1 MKRCAA
7 LLALTLSLGVFAR
20 ADDIQFTTLPQV
32 VQTTVV
38 RETHIPDA
46 TLVTRVVRE
55 NGGIYAVTVR
65 QNDATRVVYVNE
77 AGAIVDSSTST
88 VTTTTTTEP
97 AEQEVLTYEQ
107 VKQNLPRYELIEKKG
122 NKEVYLDHQTGQK
135 VKVQPSLSSGMMK
148 GSPNFFGLCS
158 SFGLSS
164 LFSTSFG
171 KSSLISFRNMVA
183 LRPMNGR
190 IFSTSLLAI

>member
-1 MKRCAA
+1 MKRYAA
-7 LLALTLSLGVFAR
+7 LLGLTLSLVAFAR

-55 NGGIYAVTVR
+55 NTGIYAVTVH
-65 QNDATRVVYVNE
+65 QDKGTRVVYVNE
-77 AGAIVDSSTST
+77 AGAIVDSPTST

-97 AEQEVLTYEQ
+97 AEQEVITYDQ

-135 VKVQPSLSSGMMK
+135 VKVK
-148 GSPNFFGLCS
+148 
-158 SFGLSS
+158 
-164 LFSTSFG
+164 
-171 KSSLISFRNMVA
+171 RED
-183 LRPMNGR
+183 
-190 IFSTSLLAI
+190 

>member
-1 MKRCAA
+1 MKKCAA
-7 LLALTLSLGVFAR
+7 LLALTLPLGVFAR

-46 TLVTRVVRE
+46 TLVTRGVRE

-65 QNDATRVVYVNE
+65 QDDATRVVYVNE
-77 AGAIVDSSTST
+77 AGAIVNSPIST

-97 AEQEVLTYEQ
+97 AEQGVITYEQ
-107 VKQNLPRYELIEKKG
+107 VRQDLPRYELIEKKG

-135 VKVQPSLSSGMMK
+135 VKVK
-148 GSPNFFGLCS
+148 
-158 SFGLSS
+158 
-164 LFSTSFG
+164 
-171 KSSLISFRNMVA
+171 RED
-183 LRPMNGR
+183 
-190 IFSTSLLAI
+190 

>member
-7 LLALTLSLGVFAR
+7 LLALTLSLGVFTR
-20 ADDIQFTTLPQV
+20 ADDIQFTTLPRV

-46 TLVTRVVRE
+46 TLVARVVRE
-55 NGGIYAVTVR
+55 DGGIYAVTVR

-77 AGAIVDSSTST
+77 AGAIVDSPTST

-97 AEQEVLTYEQ
+97 AEQEVITYEQ

-122 NKEVYLDHQTGQK
+122 NKEVYLDHQTGRK
-135 VKVQPSLSSGMMK
+135 VKVK
-148 GSPNFFGLCS
+148 
-158 SFGLSS
+158 
-164 LFSTSFG
+164 
-171 KSSLISFRNMVA
+171 RED
-183 LRPMNGR
+183 
-190 IFSTSLLAI
+190 

>member
-1 MKRCAA
+1 MKRYAA
-7 LLALTLSLGVFAR
+7 LLALTLSLGAFVR

-65 QNDATRVVYVNE
+65 QNDVTRVVYVND
-77 AGAIVDSSTST
+77 AGAIVDSPTST
-88 VTTTTTTEP
+88 ITTTTTTEP
-97 AEQEVLTYEQ
+97 AEQHVITYDQ
-107 VKQNLPRYELIEKKG
+107 VKQDLPRYELIEKKG

-135 VKVQPSLSSGMMK
+135 VKVK
-148 GSPNFFGLCS
+148 
-158 SFGLSS
+158 
-164 LFSTSFG
+164 
-171 KSSLISFRNMVA
+171 RED
-183 LRPMNGR
+183 
-190 IFSTSLLAI
+190 

>member
-1 MKRCAA
+1 MKRCPA

-55 NGGIYAVTVR
+55 DGGIYAVTVR

-77 AGAIVDSSTST
+77 AGAIVDSPTST

-97 AEQEVLTYEQ
+97 AEQEVITYEQ

-122 NKEVYLDHQTGQK
+122 NKEVYLDHQTGRK
-135 VKVQPSLSSGMMK
+135 VKVK
-148 GSPNFFGLCS
+148 
-158 SFGLSS
+158 
-164 LFSTSFG
+164 
-171 KSSLISFRNMVA
+171 RED
-183 LRPMNGR
+183 
-190 IFSTSLLAI
+190 

>member
-1 MKRCAA
+1 MKRRAA

-55 NGGIYAVTVR
+55 DGGIYAVTVR

-77 AGAIVDSSTST
+77 AGAIVDSPNST
-88 VTTTTTTEP
+88 VTATTTTEP
-97 AEQEVLTYEQ
+97 AEQEVITYEQ

-135 VKVQPSLSSGMMK
+135 VKVK
-148 GSPNFFGLCS
+148 
-158 SFGLSS
+158 
-164 LFSTSFG
+164 
-171 KSSLISFRNMVA
+171 RED
-183 LRPMNGR
+183 
-190 IFSTSLLAI
+190 

>member
-1 MKRCAA
+1 MKRYAA
-7 LLALTLSLGVFAR
+7 LFALTLSSVAFAR

-46 TLVTRVVRE
+46 TLVTRVIRE
-55 NGGIYAVTVR
+55 NTGIYAVTVR
-65 QNDATRVVYVNE
+65 QDEGTRVVYVTE
-77 AGAIVDSSTST
+77 AGAIVDSPTST

-97 AEQEVLTYEQ
+97 AEQEVITYDQ

-135 VKVQPSLSSGMMK
+135 VKVE
-148 GSPNFFGLCS
+148 
-158 SFGLSS
+158 
-164 LFSTSFG
+164 
-171 KSSLISFRNMVA
+171 RED
-183 LRPMNGR
+183 
-190 IFSTSLLAI
+190 

>member
-1 MKRCAA
+1 MKRYAA
-7 LLALTLSLGVFAR
+7 LLALTLSLVAFAR

-55 NGGIYAVTVR
+55 NTGIYAVTVH
-65 QNDATRVVYVNE
+65 QDKGTRVVYVNE
-77 AGAIVDSSTST
+77 AGAIVDSPTST

-97 AEQEVLTYEQ
+97 AEQEVITYDQ

-135 VKVQPSLSSGMMK
+135 VKVK
-148 GSPNFFGLCS
+148 
-158 SFGLSS
+158 
-164 LFSTSFG
+164 
-171 KSSLISFRNMVA
+171 RED
-183 LRPMNGR
+183 
-190 IFSTSLLAI
+190 

>member
-77 AGAIVDSSTST
+77 AGAIVDSPTST

-135 VKVQPSLSSGMMK
+135 VKVQ
-148 GSPNFFGLCS
+148 
-158 SFGLSS
+158 
-164 LFSTSFG
+164 
-171 KSSLISFRNMVA
+171 RED
-183 LRPMNGR
+183 
-190 IFSTSLLAI
+190 

>member
-1 MKRCAA
+1 MKRYAA
-7 LLALTLSLGVFAR
+7 LLALTLSLVAFAR

-55 NGGIYAVTVR
+55 NTGIYAVTVH
-65 QNDATRVVYVNE
+65 QDKGTRVVYVNE
-77 AGAIVDSSTST
+77 AGAIVDSPTST

-97 AEQEVLTYEQ
+97 AEQEVITYDQ
-107 VKQNLPRYELIEKKG
+107 VKPNLPRYELIEKKG

-135 VKVQPSLSSGMMK
+135 VKVK
-148 GSPNFFGLCS
+148 
-158 SFGLSS
+158 
-164 LFSTSFG
+164 
-171 KSSLISFRNMVA
+171 RED
-183 LRPMNGR
+183 
-190 IFSTSLLAI
+190 

>member
-55 NGGIYAVTVR
+55 DGGIYAVTVR

-77 AGAIVDSSTST
+77 AGAIVDSPTST
-88 VTTTTTTEP
+88 VTTTTEP
-97 AEQEVLTYEQ
+97 AEQEVITYEQ

-135 VKVQPSLSSGMMK
+135 VKVK
-148 GSPNFFGLCS
+148 
-158 SFGLSS
+158 
-164 LFSTSFG
+164 
-171 KSSLISFRNMVA
+171 RED
-183 LRPMNGR
+183 
-190 IFSTSLLAI
+190 

>member
-55 NGGIYAVTVR
+55 DGGIYAVTVR

-77 AGAIVDSSTST
+77 AGAIVDSPTAT

-97 AEQEVLTYEQ
+97 AEQEVITYEQ

-135 VKVQPSLSSGMMK
+135 VKVK
-148 GSPNFFGLCS
+148 
-158 SFGLSS
+158 
-164 LFSTSFG
+164 
-171 KSSLISFRNMVA
+171 RED
-183 LRPMNGR
+183 
-190 IFSTSLLAI
+190 

>member
-1 MKRCAA
+1 MKSAVA
-7 LLALTLSLGVFAR
+7 FVVPALSLGVFAR

-55 NGGIYAVTVR
+55 DGGIYAVTVR

-77 AGAIVDSSTST
+77 AGAIVDSPNST

-97 AEQEVLTYEQ
+97 AEQEIITY
-107 VKQNLPRYELIEKKG
+107 
-122 NKEVYLDHQTGQK
+122 
-135 VKVQPSLSSGMMK
+135 
-148 GSPNFFGLCS
+148 
-158 SFGLSS
+158 
-164 LFSTSFG
+164 
-171 KSSLISFRNMVA
+171 
-183 LRPMNGR
+183 
-190 IFSTSLLAI
+190 

>member
-1 MKRCAA
+1 MKRRAA

-38 RETHIPDA
+38 RETYIPDA

-55 NGGIYAVTVR
+55 DGGIYAVTVR

-77 AGAIVDSSTST
+77 AGAIVDSPNST

-97 AEQEVLTYEQ
+97 AEQEVITYDQ
-107 VKQNLPRYELIEKKG
+107 LKQNSPRYELIEKKG

-135 VKVQPSLSSGMMK
+135 VKVK
-148 GSPNFFGLCS
+148 
-158 SFGLSS
+158 
-164 LFSTSFG
+164 
-171 KSSLISFRNMVA
+171 RED
-183 LRPMNGR
+183 
-190 IFSTSLLAI
+190 

>member
-7 LLALTLSLGVFAR
+7 LLAFTLSLGVFAR

-55 NGGIYAVTVR
+55 DGGIYAVTVR

-77 AGAIVDSSTST
+77 AGAIVDSPTST
-88 VTTTTTTEP
+88 VTTTTEP
-97 AEQEVLTYEQ
+97 AEQEVITYEQ

-135 VKVQPSLSSGMMK
+135 VKVK
-148 GSPNFFGLCS
+148 
-158 SFGLSS
+158 
-164 LFSTSFG
+164 
-171 KSSLISFRNMVA
+171 RED
-183 LRPMNGR
+183 
-190 IFSTSLLAI
+190 

>member
-1 MKRCAA
+1 MKRCPA

-55 NGGIYAVTVR
+55 DGGIYAVTVR

-77 AGAIVDSSTST
+77 AGAIVDSPTST
-88 VTTTTTTEP
+88 VTTTTEP
-97 AEQEVLTYEQ
+97 AEQEVITYEQ

-135 VKVQPSLSSGMMK
+135 VKVK
-148 GSPNFFGLCS
+148 
-158 SFGLSS
+158 
-164 LFSTSFG
+164 
-171 KSSLISFRNMVA
+171 RED
-183 LRPMNGR
+183 
-190 IFSTSLLAI
+190 

>member
-1 MKRCAA
+1 MKRYAA
-7 LLALTLSLGVFAR
+7 LLALTLSLVAFAR

-38 RETHIPDA
+38 RETRIPDA

-55 NGGIYAVTVR
+55 NTGIYAVTVH
-65 QNDATRVVYVNE
+65 QDKGTRVVYVNE
-77 AGAIVDSSTST
+77 AGAIVDSPTST

-97 AEQEVLTYEQ
+97 AEQEVITYDQ

-135 VKVQPSLSSGMMK
+135 VKVK
-148 GSPNFFGLCS
+148 
-158 SFGLSS
+158 
-164 LFSTSFG
+164 
-171 KSSLISFRNMVA
+171 RED
-183 LRPMNGR
+183 
-190 IFSTSLLAI
+190 

>member
-7 LLALTLSLGVFAR
+7 LLALTLSLGVFTR

-55 NGGIYAVTVR
+55 DSGIYAVTVR

-77 AGAIVDSSTST
+77 AGAIVDSPTST

-97 AEQEVLTYEQ
+97 AEQEVITYEQ

-135 VKVQPSLSSGMMK
+135 VKVK
-148 GSPNFFGLCS
+148 
-158 SFGLSS
+158 
-164 LFSTSFG
+164 
-171 KSSLISFRNMVA
+171 RED
-183 LRPMNGR
+183 
-190 IFSTSLLAI
+190 

>member
-1 MKRCAA
+1 MKRRAA

-55 NGGIYAVTVR
+55 DGGIYAVTFR
-65 QNDATRVVYVNE
+65 QNDANRVVYVNE
-77 AGAIVDSSTST
+77 AGAIVDSPNST

-97 AEQEVLTYEQ
+97 AEQEVITYEQ

-135 VKVQPSLSSGMMK
+135 VKVK
-148 GSPNFFGLCS
+148 
-158 SFGLSS
+158 
-164 LFSTSFG
+164 
-171 KSSLISFRNMVA
+171 RED
-183 LRPMNGR
+183 
-190 IFSTSLLAI
+190 